1 MGEGPFVIAVVAIVF
16 GITASIVK
24 RVLAHRE
31 RMAEFRSGEGPGDE
45 LARLKERVAVL
56 ERIVTDDRYELDR
69 AFRELDDAPPSIRD
83 RGN

>member
-1 MGEGPFVIAVVAIVF
+1 MEGPFVVAVVAIVF
-16 GITASIVK
+16 VFGTGILK

-31 RMAEFRSGEGPGDE
+31 RMAEVRSGDGVGDE

-69 AFRELDDAPPSIRD
+69 AFRELDDGPPSLRD
-83 RGN
+83 RRN